1 MDLSKFSWR
10 CISPGALLLVLR
22 EALRGDGLQARA
34 VVFEVRYPDFEKH
47 VRKSGFI
54 HASDDAV
61 MPMPG
66 SIVDQIATLEFL
78 YKNSSLVLNSWM

>member
-1 MDLSKFSWR
+1 MDLSKFSCR

-22 EALRGDGLQARA
+22 EALCGDGLQARA

-66 SIVDQIATLEFL
+66 SIVDQMATLEFL
-78 YKNSSLVLNSWM
+78 YKNSLLILNSWM